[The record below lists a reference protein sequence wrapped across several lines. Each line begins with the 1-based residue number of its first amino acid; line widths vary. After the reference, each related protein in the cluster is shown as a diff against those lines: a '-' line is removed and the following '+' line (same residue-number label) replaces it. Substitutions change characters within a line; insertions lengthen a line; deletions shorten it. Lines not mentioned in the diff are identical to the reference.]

1 MLEQPA
7 RAMASPAGA
16 WASRTG
22 NPNPWRDWG
31 VAMAEIFNCFPLTVY
46 KDTLG
51 LPEAYRHRLG
61 ESVMEACE
69 ASSKAG
75 QDRRNAWTG
84 DRNGI
89 ECLHHDPEFH
99 GLFQALHVRL
109 RQYLTALS
117 VNAARLE
124 LFYTRA
130 WGTLSGRGQKI
141 QRHRHNQSHISLV
154 YYPLK
159 GPDTGNLVFHDA
171 APANEFTPG
180 LFEPHSLSEGLLTA
194 SNILNSE
201 LVNLPV
207 VEDNVVIFP
216 SKAYHATESNE
227 TDQPRVS
234 ISADVVV
241 ALKDA
246 AGVEYVMPPVRHWR
260 SADGF

>member
-1 MLEQPA
+1 MPGQPA
-7 RAMASPAGA
+7 RATAQPAA
-16 WASRTG
+16 DRASRDG
-22 NPNPWRDWG
+22 IPHPRARLG
-31 VAMAEIFNCFPLTVY
+31 VAMPEIFNCFPLTVF

-51 LPEAYRHRLG
+51 LPTGYRRRLG
-61 ESVMEACE
+61 ECVIEAWE

-84 DRNGI
+84 DRNGV
-89 ECLHHDPEFH
+89 ECLHHEPEFQE
-99 GLFQALHVRL
+99 LFRALRERL
-109 RQYLTALS
+109 QRYLSALS
-117 VNAARLE
+117 VDARRLE

-130 WGTLSGRGQKI
+130 WGTLSERGQKI

-159 GPDTGNLVFHDA
+159 AEGTGNLVFHDA
-171 APANEFTPG
+171 EPANEFTPG

-207 VEDNVVIFP
+207 AEDDVVIFP
-216 SKAYHATESNE
+216 SKAYHATEPNE

-260 SADGF
+260 SAEGF